1 MILTAQEIKDYILNN
16 DCSEQ
21 ILDELGCGNI
31 RNHGEYITAS
41 NPDGNNKQ
49 AINLYLN
56 DGLTCVNHTRTMT
69 KNKRATDLFDL
80 IAFCKDCSFPE
91 ALRWVCEALGLDYY
105 SEPEELPQSLQILQ
119 LLKEMATG
127 ESSDEIEQLKPIP
140 EKILSYYLPYGNIMF
155 ENDGIDLEV
164 QQEFEVG
171 YCAQTNYITIP
182 LRDSLGTL
190 VGVKGRFFGE
200 PDEYHPKYFFP
211 EKAAKSKMLYGYWQN
226 KDYIKNSKYLFI
238 CEAEKGVL
246 QMASMGTRNVVATG
260 SKTISKTQVE
270 LITRTGC
277 IPVFA
282 YDKDVEEEELK
293 DIADMFMPGV
303 QVYAIIDKDNILDEK
318 ESPSDNPAK
327 WAQLVKNNIYQIR

>member
-1 MILTAQEIKDYILNN
+1 MTAQEIKDYILNN
-16 DCSEQ
+16 DYVEQ

-41 NPDGNNKQ
+41 NPDGDNKQ

-56 DGLTCVNHTRTMT
+56 DGLTCVNHTRTMV
-69 KNKRATDLFDL
+69 KNKRATDIFDL
-80 IAFCKDCSFPE
+80 IAFCRDCSFPE
-91 ALRWVCEALGLDYY
+91 ALRWVCEVLGLDYY

-127 ESSDEIEQLKPIP
+127 GTSDEVEQLKPIS

-171 YCAQTNYITIP
+171 YCTQTNYITIP
-182 LRDSLGTL
+182 IKDSLGTL

-200 PDEYHPKYFFP
+200 PDEYHPKYLFL
-211 EKAAKSKMLYGYWQN
+211 EKCAKSRLLYGYWQN
-226 KDYIKNSKYLFI
+226 KNYIKNSKYLII

-246 QMASMGTRNVVATG
+246 QLASMGVRNSVATG
-260 SKTISKTQVE
+260 SKTISKTQIE

-277 IPVFA
+277 TPIFA
-282 YDKDVEEEELK
+282 YDRDVKEEELK
-293 DIADMFMPGV
+293 EIADMFMPGI
-303 QVYAIIDKDNILDEK
+303 QVYAIIDKDNILNEK
-318 ESPSDNPAK
+318 ESPSDNPEK